1 MKTREYQAYKKHIL
15 NYMTVDELKDNLE
28 CRTPKQLIR
37 DGFFN
42 CYFSQVLDTLK
53 EVYGDEY
60 KPETYFNKDET
71 LKYRAGEA
79 YCWTVYVNKMAL
91 TIEKLIKEQEKLSK

>member
-1 MKTREYQAYKKHIL
+1 MKIKEYQAYKDHIL
-15 NYMTVDELKDNLE
+15 KYQSIEDLKANLKH
-28 CRTPKQLIR
+28 RTPEQLVR
-37 DGFFN
+37 DGFFV
-42 CYFSQVLDTLK
+42 CYYSQVLDTLK

-79 YCWTVYVNKMAL
+79 YCWTIYVNKMAL
-91 TIEKLIKEQEKLSK
+91 AIEKLIKE

>member
-1 MKTREYQAYKKHIL
+1 MKIKEYQAYKKHIL

-60 KPETYFNKDET
+60 KTRDIF
-71 LKYRAGEA
+71 
-79 YCWTVYVNKMAL
+79 
-91 TIEKLIKEQEKLSK
+91 